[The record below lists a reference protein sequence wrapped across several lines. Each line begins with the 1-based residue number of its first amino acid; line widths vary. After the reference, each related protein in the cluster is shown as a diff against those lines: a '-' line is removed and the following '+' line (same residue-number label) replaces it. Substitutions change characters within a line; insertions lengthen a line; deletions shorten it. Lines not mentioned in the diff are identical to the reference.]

1 MKKKIFLI
9 LPIIVLMI
17 FIVITVIDKKESK
30 IDFNTDIKLS
40 VKDNKL
46 NNTIKSFS
54 NTKYQI
60 EQIDIKEL
68 TIEEENEIIETAT
81 NITNAFNEIDN
92 DKYISNIEKYA
103 VRMPSVKLEE
113 DLIFTEEFKNWSK
126 NIMQLES
133 LAQLFRN
140 RSATFESIKGTK
152 ITYISKER
160 VLIQVY
166 VDNYR
171 ITYGQT
177 KYGLDAIFEY
187 EIVYEEVSKKY
198 KVNKMEV
205 EWVTDLEKYYQNT
218 ETKERNQNK
227 FNSNALSNIS
237 SYIPESYTNFDFTKL
252 KTVTQSQTATI
263 YNKNKDSVV
272 IIDSAS
278 EGGLPT
284 GSASGFYIREGIIM
298 TSYTSIYSMIENGA
312 KRYYAVDNEEKIIE
326 IEGIV
331 TVYPEINVAILKLK
345 EETGLPVTIG
355 NSSSLEENDPIVVIS
370 SSLGLNAS
378 IKLGIY
384 FDSLDDDYKIIR
396 TSLPLIDGD
405 NGSAIFNLNGDVIG
419 INTSVSTSE
428 SEYNSG
434 LNNAVDINIVKDVIN
449 KLKEDNFKDIKVYS
463 FDKIIKKETTKVINE
478 VDENTWSK
486 YQQLPLITNIYPVNL
501 YSAYI
506 NENYLIIR
514 YRQDNYNILTNEEV
528 INLYIKNLTANEF
541 KQTSNNVYT
550 KNNITI
556 RIQNNL
562 GYIILI
568 IEGVI

>member
-1 MKKKIFLI
+1 
-9 LPIIVLMI
+9 
-17 FIVITVIDKKESK
+17 
-30 IDFNTDIKLS
+30 
-40 VKDNKL
+40 
-46 NNTIKSFS
+46 
-54 NTKYQI
+54 
-60 EQIDIKEL
+60 
-68 TIEEENEIIETAT
+68 
-81 NITNAFNEIDN
+81 
-92 DKYISNIEKYA
+92 
-103 VRMPSVKLEE
+103 MPSVKLEE

-378 IKLGIY
+378 IKLGM
-384 FDSLDDDYKIIR
+384 
-396 TSLPLIDGD
+396 
-405 NGSAIFNLNGDVIG
+405 
-419 INTSVSTSE
+419 
-428 SEYNSG
+428 
-434 LNNAVDINIVKDVIN
+434 
-449 KLKEDNFKDIKVYS
+449 
-463 FDKIIKKETTKVINE
+463 
-478 VDENTWSK
+478 
-486 YQQLPLITNIYPVNL
+486 
-501 YSAYI
+501 
-506 NENYLIIR
+506 
-514 YRQDNYNILTNEEV
+514 
-528 INLYIKNLTANEF
+528 
-541 KQTSNNVYT
+541 
-550 KNNITI
+550 
-556 RIQNNL
+556 
-562 GYIILI
+562 
-568 IEGVI
+568 

>member
-81 NITNAFNEIDN
+81 NITNAFNEIDS

-126 NIMQLES
+126 NIMQLET

-205 EWVTDLEKYYQNT
+205 EWITDLEKYYQNT

-355 NSSSLEENDPIVVIS
+355 NSNSLEENDPIVVIS

-463 FDKIIKKETTKVINE
+463 FDKIIQKETTKVINE

-501 YSAYI
+501 YSAYT
-506 NENYLIIR
+506 NDNYLIIR

>member
-140 RSATFESIKGTK
+140 RSATFEAIKGTK

-355 NSSSLEENDPIVVIS
+355 NSNSLEENDPIVVIS

-463 FDKIIKKETTKVINE
+463 FDKIIQKETTKVINE
-478 VDENTWSK
+478 VDENIWSK